1 MNREYQCSCNN
12 EISRMNLV
20 QREEICVCGVRHSPT
35 PYYRLHSHSNFEKF
49 WERSFFFFT
58 MITIDDITSIIRY
71 LNSIIGIILFIF
83 GVVGCIS
90 NFILFTR
97 RRLFSTPCSQYILAA
112 ALLDF
117 ILLIT
122 NLSSRIATEGFA
134 VSNGFL
140 FTVGVCK
147 IRTWLVPWLGA
158 ASLTCKALSSFDQ
171 WACTSRSARFR
182 IWSSVNRAR
191 LLIVFS
197 TLLWS
202 FPSLPFMI
210 YMDMIKVWNLTH
222 SFSVIEVTEDPLI
235 RLFFLSESERRSCL
249 Y

>member
-1 MNREYQCSCNN
+1 MNAID
-12 EISRMNLV
+12 EIA
-20 QREEICVCGVRHSPT
+20 
-35 PYYRLHSHSNFEKF
+35 
-49 WERSFFFFT
+49 
-58 MITIDDITSIIRY
+58 SINRY

-83 GVVGCIS
+83 GVLGCITI
-90 NFILFTR
+90 FVVFTR
-97 RRLFSTPCSQYILAA
+97 RRFISTPCSQYILTA

-122 NLSSRIATEGFA
+122 NLSSRISTEGFA

-140 FTVGVCK
+140 FTVGICK

-171 WACTSRSARFR
+171 WACTSRSAHFR
-182 IWSSVNRAR
+182 KWSSVTRAR
-191 LLIVFS
+191 LLAVFS

-210 YMDMIKVWNLTH
+210 YMDMIQV
-222 SFSVIEVTEDPLI
+222 
-235 RLFFLSESERRSCL
+235 
-249 Y
+249 